1 MKKRIMSLLLALV
14 LLVGLL
20 PTVSLA
26 ADGSGSVDV
35 YIIGRDELITYQQI
49 DLDEA
54 KEVDVSN
61 YSTTTAEGTTAL
73 HAIVAALQEEDMLNT
88 FECTGGYITEI
99 AGLVAGRPN
108 YMSGWMYKL
117 NNVFPDVGVAQSPLS
132 DGDEIVL
139 FWEQG
144 LEGQQYCQFKEGRK
158 ATVKTG
164 EALTLTPEMTI
175 LDVED
180 GLGKDLTFVSTSTDK
195 LSFFVYVD
203 GELYKE
209 PIMNSAGKVSVTFA
223 TPGRHIVT
231 AKVSNKVGAGAIESY
246 LTLPVCVVEVTGNPL
261 PTSGA
266 LTKLIVQKFNSNEV
280 LQEIQ
285 IVEGVRD
292 YYMEVP
298 YEIKACKIQ
307 GILDETATTNKAT
320 MTALFPSRLDS
331 VTATTNGL
339 PTNRKGNPL
348 TCPNSFYLE
357 DNEILVSLSAGDAT
371 HAVTSYVLH
380 VYRAALSPNAY
391 LNALDVKLGDDELC
405 KSAEADQIT
414 TMSYGVH
421 LKLFYQK
428 KDGSTASCVTTKP
441 DATARVYTVYVPY
454 ETEQVEILPTVADK
468 GTYTIVDESS
478 NSCDSGLVDFKE
490 DTATYYINTVSSNGK
505 GKDSYTLTLVRRP
518 NFALT
523 GASIDCGRLWLPG
536 VVPGYNELSLYVTD
550 TTAEQYTAT
559 FTATPGTRLYIGSI
573 AEENLL
579 ADGKVTRPTPHLNNG
594 ARIDEF
600 TLLVV
605 GELEDGSTYVR
616 KVKVTVEESLKGMEM
631 VEFLS
636 VPSQH
641 MVQDPTDTVYGSTYL
656 SAFGGYMTLYFKDP
670 IKNDPNNPYGLDFYV
685 NGNPQ
690 FPNVWSFGEPAQIYV
705 AQDKDGDG
713 EPDKWYALAGSEHY
727 EDTTIWDYEITYTD
741 EGATSAGI
749 RKKVRWE
756 DNQGN
761 TGYVCG
767 LSSGCSGFPS
777 TKVQALNSRYR
788 TQYQSGVLT
797 VGGILIGPIKSQNM
811 IYAPIT
817 IFGYGDCYPSSQTE
831 GQGASNPYRDPG
843 LSSIDSSLNEE
854 DREKAM
860 TDLYGATSHGDGM
873 DISWAVD
880 EDGNPVYLDEVS
892 FVRTMSAINVD
903 SGIFCEKS
911 PEIFDFDRFPS
922 DERREQP
929 VGISDLPDTI
939 TINGKAIDLSRIHP
953 VNGQAAATVYLAEGE
968 QSAAITVEAGERN
981 VILGNRY
988 RKTFTYDTVAETGR
1002 LVRIITQDGEKAPN
1016 ILVLN
1021 IQRYDADHAAA
1032 GPAETLI
1039 DAIGEVTAASGDAIR
1054 AARKA
1059 YDALTDEQKALVSNY
1074 QALLDAEARYRALTA
1089 PVVPVTPSRPSQ
1101 KPDTGST
1108 LPFTDVFANSW
1119 FYDGVKYA
1127 CEKGFMNGTGSTTF
1141 SPDADTTRG
1150 MIVTMLARLEGVNT
1164 AGTPWYAAGQK
1175 WAMDT
1180 GISDGTNMTGAVT
1193 REQLAAILYRY
1204 AKQKGYDVTKSAA
1217 LTSFTDA
1224 DTVSSYAVEA
1234 MQWAVASGLI
1244 QGSGSRL
1251 SPKATASRAQV
1262 ATILMRFMELYAK

>member
-1 MKKRIMSLLLALV
+1 MKKRILSLLLALV

-26 ADGSGSVDV
+26 AGGSGSVDV

-54 KEVDVSN
+54 KQIDVSS
-61 YSTTTAEGTTAL
+61 YSSSTAEGTTAL

-88 FECTGGYITEI
+88 FDCTGGYITEI

-108 YMSGWMYKL
+108 YMSGWMCKV
-117 NNVFPDVGVAQSPLS
+117 NNVFPNVGAAQSSLK

-144 LEGQQYCQFKEGRK
+144 LDGQQYCQFKEGRK
-158 ATVKTG
+158 AEVETG
-164 EALTLTPEMTI
+164 KPLTLTPEVTP
-175 LDVED
+175 LDLED
-180 GLGKDLTFVSTSTDK
+180 GLGKDLEFNTLTTAKYSMF
-195 LSFFVYVD
+195 LYVD
-203 GELYKE
+203 GKQYPDRLLSTKPSADLYF
-209 PIMNSAGKVSVTFA
+209 S
-223 TPGRHIVT
+223 TPGTHVVT
-231 AKVSNKVGAGAIESY
+231 AKVVHQASVGPVQDV
-246 LTLPVCVVEVTGNPL
+246 LTTPVCVVTVTGDAL
-261 PTSGA
+261 PETGSLKTLKITDSSKNVLSELEIKDGVTDYDLDVDYAHKTIKFEAEFDQTAKDNNARITSLFTRSA
-266 LTKLIVQKFNSNEV
+266 LTNALGGAIAISEAKPGVTVGTFMNALAVGENELSIYV
-280 LQEIQ
+280 LS
-285 IVEGVRD
+285 D
-292 YYMEVP
+292 L
-298 YEIKACKIQ
+298 K
-307 GILDETATTNKAT
+307 
-320 MTALFPSRLDS
+320 
-331 VTATTNGL
+331 
-339 PTNRKGNPL
+339 
-348 TCPNSFYLE
+348 
-357 DNEILVSLSAGDAT
+357 T
-371 HAVTSYVLH
+371 HAYRPIYLH
-380 VYRAALSPNAY
+380 VNRSANSPDAK
-391 LNALDVKLGDDELC
+391 LNSLTVELGSDELC
-405 KSAEADQIT
+405 TSAANDQLSHPGRTI
-414 TMSYGVH
+414 

-428 KDGSTASCVTTKP
+428 ADGSIASCTGTKP
-441 DATARVYTVYVPY
+441 EASVREYTVYAPH
-454 ETEQVEILPTVADK
+454 ETEQVQISPVVVAD
-468 GTYTIVDESS
+468 GTYTIYDA
-478 NSCDSGLVDFKE
+478 SGNVCGSTLVDFKE
-490 DTATYYINTVSSNGK
+490 DSAVYTIETVSSDGT
-505 GKDSYTLTLVRRP
+505 GEETYTLTLVRRP
-518 NFALT
+518 NIALT

-536 VVPGYNELSLYVTD
+536 VIPGYNKLMLFVTD
-550 TTAEQYTAT
+550 TEAEEYTAA
-559 FTATPGTRLYIGSI
+559 FTAAPGTKLYYESI
-573 AEENLL
+573 SEENLL
-579 ADGKVTRPTPHLNNG
+579 SDGKLTRPTPKMSNSSTS
-594 ARIDEF
+594 EF
-600 TLLVV
+600 NLIVA
-605 GELEDGSTYVR
+605 GELEDGSVYSRVI
-616 KVKVTVEESLKGMEM
+616 KVSIEEMRTEGEM
-631 VEFLS
+631 VELVVS
-636 VPSQH
+636 PSQH
-641 MVQDPTDTVYGSTYL
+641 MLNHPYDTPSGGAML
-656 SAFGGYMTLYFKDP
+656 SAFGGYMTTYFKNP
-670 IKNDPNNPYGLDFYV
+670 IKNDPNNLYGLDFYV
-685 NGNPQ
+685 SGNPNY
-690 FPNVWSFGEPAQIYV
+690 PNVWSFGEPAQIYV

-727 EDTTIWDYEITYTD
+727 EDSTYWDYEITYTN
-741 EGATSAGI
+741 EGNQ
-749 RKKVRWE
+749 KVRWD
-756 DNQGN
+756 DNYGN

-767 LSSGCSGFPS
+767 LNGGCSFPS
-777 TKVQALNSRYR
+777 AKVQTVNSRYR
-788 TQYQSGVLT
+788 TQYQPGVLT
-797 VGGILIGPIKSQNM
+797 LGGILIGPIKSQNM

-817 IFGYGDCYPSSQTE
+817 IFGYGDCYPASQTL

-843 LSSIDSSLNEE
+843 LSSIDSSLSEE
-854 DREKAM
+854 DQEKAM
-860 TDLYGATSHGDGM
+860 TDLYGKTSHGDAM

-880 EDGNPVYLDEVS
+880 ENGNPVYLDEIS
-892 FVRTMSAINVD
+892 FVRAMSAINVD
-903 SGIFCEKS
+903 SGIFNEKS
-911 PEIFDFDRFPS
+911 PEISGARRLPS
-922 DERREQP
+922 SDRREQP
-929 VGISDLPDTI
+929 VGISNLPDTI
-939 TINGKAIDLSRIHP
+939 TINGKAVDLSRIHP
-953 VNGQAAATVYLAEGE
+953 VNGQATATVYLAEGE
-968 QSAAITVEAGERN
+968 QSAAITVDAGDRN

-1032 GPAETLI
+1032 EPAETLI

-1089 PVVPVTPSRPSQ
+1089 PVVPVTPSKPSQ

-1164 AGTPWYAAGQK
+1164 AGTLWYAAGQK

-1224 DTVSSYAVEA
+1224 DTASSYAVEA